1 MGGIVQRQRELSQR
15 RKRKK
20 KIAILKRKAAKANAS
35 EKGALATKLRRMT
48 PGAEVIIANLGLEDR
63 K

>member
-20 KIAILKRKAAKANAS
+20 KIAILKRKAAKANLT
-35 EKGALATKLRRMT
+35 EKGVLATKIRRMT
-48 PGAEVIIANLGLEDR
+48 PGAEVVIATLGLEDR